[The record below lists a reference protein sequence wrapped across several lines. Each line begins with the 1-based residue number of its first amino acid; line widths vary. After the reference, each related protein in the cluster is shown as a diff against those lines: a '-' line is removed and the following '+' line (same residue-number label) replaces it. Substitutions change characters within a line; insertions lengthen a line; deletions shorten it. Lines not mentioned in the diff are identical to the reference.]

1 MFGAGW
7 CIAFKTRSGMIDG
20 PGVRK
25 RSRPED
31 KDSDGMAETPEE
43 TAVPGIRSYSPDRI
57 GNWTKNRIAMIPPDP
72 L

>member
-1 MFGAGW
+1 
-7 CIAFKTRSGMIDG
+7 MIDG

-57 GNWTKNRIAMIPPDP
+57 GNWTKN
-72 L
+72 

>member
-1 MFGAGW
+1 
-7 CIAFKTRSGMIDG
+7 MIDG